1 MGAPGPSPLGTWES
15 TNLENSTPIPF
26 NQSDLFH
33 CAKPNALTWLS
44 TLTEDG
50 FVVRKGSSR
59 PATKTPDIRTVAA
72 LAKVSIAT
80 VSRTINNSP
89 AVSERL
95 SKRVWQAIE
104 QLNYFPNTH
113 ARSLVSGR
121 SRILGI
127 IVENITNPFFPELI
141 QNFEEI
147 AVAHG
152 YELLVSSSNSD
163 PAVLATCVRRMLERK
178 VEGVAVL
185 SFGAEEPV
193 LDQLVH
199 RNIPMVLAEFRLDDP
214 KVSTI
219 LLDYSTG
226 IHQAVNHL
234 VELGHR
240 RIAFLAGPHKLHS
253 AITRENDY
261 RTAMQSVGLSVQK
274 KWLIECDHTLKG
286 GVAGFAQLQSLASR
300 PTAILCSND
309 MTAIGVLRAA
319 YMDGLRVP
327 DDLSVIGLDD
337 IDFAEFTLPP
347 LTTIRLSRAD
357 LARAAFEA
365 LRLQAEDPGNPK
377 IQREFL
383 VSTSL
388 VVRGSTGAPAGAS
401 LGSPHKSAL

>member
-1 MGAPGPSPLGTWES
+1 M
-15 TNLENSTPIPF
+15 
-26 NQSDLFH
+26 
-33 CAKPNALTWLS
+33 
-44 TLTEDG
+44 
-50 FVVRKGSSR
+50 VRKGTR
-59 PATKTPDIRTVAA
+59 KPVVKTPDIRTVAA

-95 SKRVWQAIE
+95 TKRVWQAIE

-121 SRILGI
+121 SRIFGI

-152 YELLVSSSNSD
+152 YEILVSSSNSD
-163 PAVLATCVRRMLERK
+163 PTVLATCVRRMLERK

-199 RNIPMVLAEFRLDDP
+199 RDIPMVLAEFRLDDP

-226 IHQAVNHL
+226 IHEAIHHL
-234 VELGHR
+234 VGLGHS

-261 RTAMQSVGLSVQK
+261 RMAMQDEGLPIQK
-274 KWLIECDHTLKG
+274 KWIIECDHTLKG
-286 GVAGFAQLQSLASR
+286 GVAGFGQLQALSAR
-300 PTAILCSND
+300 PSAILCSND

-319 YMDGLRVP
+319 YMEGLRVP
-327 DDLSVIGLDD
+327 DDISVIGLDD

-357 LARAAFEA
+357 LARSAFEA
-365 LRLQAEDPGNPK
+365 LRQQAEDPGNPK
-377 IQREFL
+377 MQREFL

-388 VVRGSTGAPAGAS
+388 VVRGSTAAPAAGA
-401 LGSPHKSAL
+401 

>member
-1 MGAPGPSPLGTWES
+1 VA
-15 TNLENSTPIPF
+15 
-26 NQSDLFH
+26 
-33 CAKPNALTWLS
+33 
-44 TLTEDG
+44 
-50 FVVRKGSSR
+50 RKVTRKSV
-59 PATKTPDIRTVAA
+59 AKTPDIRTVAA

-80 VSRTINNSP
+80 VSRTINGSP

-95 SKRVWQAIE
+95 SKRVWLAIE

-121 SRILGI
+121 SRLFGI

-141 QNFEEI
+141 QSFEEI

-152 YELLVSSSNSD
+152 YEILVSSSNSD
-163 PAVLATCVRRMLERK
+163 VRVLTTCVRRMLERK

-185 SFGAEEPV
+185 TFGEEESV
-193 LDQLVH
+193 LDQLVDH
-199 RNIPMVLAEFRLDDP
+199 DVPMVLAEFRLDNP
-214 KVSTI
+214 KASTI
-219 LLDYSTG
+219 LLDYTTG
-226 IHQAVNHL
+226 IQAAVNHL
-234 VELGHR
+234 KELGHR
-240 RIAFLAGPHKLHS
+240 QIAFLAGPHTLHS

-261 RTAMQSVGLSVQK
+261 RTAMQAAGLPINK
-274 KWLIECDHTLKG
+274 KWVVECDHTLKG
-286 GVAGFAQLQSLASR
+286 GVAGFGHLRALAAR

-319 YMDGLRVP
+319 YLEGLRVP

-347 LTTIRLSRAD
+347 LTTIRLSRTD

-365 LRLQAEDPGNPK
+365 LRQQAEDPANPK
-377 IQREFL
+377 KQREFL

-388 VVRGSTGAPAGAS
+388 VVRGSTAAPPVG
-401 LGSPHKSAL
+401 

>member
-1 MGAPGPSPLGTWES
+1 M
-15 TNLENSTPIPF
+15 
-26 NQSDLFH
+26 
-33 CAKPNALTWLS
+33 
-44 TLTEDG
+44 
-50 FVVRKGSSR
+50 VRKGTR
-59 PATKTPDIRTVAA
+59 KKAGKTPDIRTVAA

-80 VSRTINNSP
+80 VSRTINRSP
-89 AVSERL
+89 AVSDRL

-141 QNFEEI
+141 QSFEEI

-152 YELLVSSSNSD
+152 YEILVSSSNSD
-163 PAVLATCVRRMLERK
+163 PAVLTTCVRRMLERK

-193 LDQLVH
+193 LDRLVH
-199 RNIPMVLAEFRLDDP
+199 RDIPMVLAEFRLDDP

-219 LLDYSTG
+219 LLDYKTG
-226 IHQAVNHL
+226 IRAAIGHL
-234 VELGHR
+234 VDLGHSK
-240 RIAFLAGPHKLHS
+240 IAFLAGPHKLHS
-253 AITRENDY
+253 ALTRENDF
-261 RTAMQSVGLSVQK
+261 RAVMQDAGLATQK
-274 KWLIECDHTLKG
+274 KWIIECDHTLKG
-286 GVAGFAQLQSLASR
+286 GVAGFARLQALGAR
-300 PTAILCSND
+300 PTAIVCSND

-319 YMDGLRVP
+319 YMEGLRVP
-327 DDLSVIGLDD
+327 DDVSVIGLDD

-347 LTTIRLSRAD
+347 LTTIRLSRGD

-365 LRLQAEDPGNPK
+365 LRQQAEDPGNPK
-377 IQREFL
+377 LQREFL

-388 VVRGSTGAPAGAS
+388 VVRGSTAAPAA
-401 LGSPHKSAL
+401 

>member
-1 MGAPGPSPLGTWES
+1 MA
-15 TNLENSTPIPF
+15 
-26 NQSDLFH
+26 
-33 CAKPNALTWLS
+33 
-44 TLTEDG
+44 
-50 FVVRKGSSR
+50 RKVTR
-59 PATKTPDIRTVAA
+59 KAVAKTPDIRTVAA

-80 VSRTINNSP
+80 VSRTINGSP

-121 SRILGI
+121 SRLFGI

-141 QNFEEI
+141 QSFEEV

-152 YELLVSSSNSD
+152 YEILVSSSNSD
-163 PAVLATCVRRMLERK
+163 VRVLTTCVRRMLERK

-185 SFGAEEPV
+185 TFGEEETV
-193 LDQLVH
+193 LDQLVDH
-199 RNIPMVLAEFRLDDP
+199 DVPMVLAEFHLENP

-226 IHQAVNHL
+226 IQAAVNHL
-234 VELGHR
+234 KDLGHR
-240 RIAFLAGPHKLHS
+240 QIAFLAGPHALHS
-253 AITRENDY
+253 AITRENDF
-261 RTAMQSVGLSVQK
+261 RNAMQAADLAVQK
-274 KWLIECDHTLKG
+274 KHVVECDHTLKG
-286 GVAGFAQLQSLASR
+286 GVAGFQQLRALPVR
-300 PTAILCSND
+300 PSAILCSND

-319 YMDGLRVP
+319 YHEGLRVP
-327 DDLSVIGLDD
+327 HDLSVVGLDD

-347 LTTIRLSRAD
+347 LSTIRLSRTD

-365 LRLQAEDPGNPK
+365 LRLQAEDPANPRK
-377 IQREFL
+377 QREFL

-388 VVRGSTGAPAGAS
+388 VVRGSTAAPPAGA
-401 LGSPHKSAL
+401 